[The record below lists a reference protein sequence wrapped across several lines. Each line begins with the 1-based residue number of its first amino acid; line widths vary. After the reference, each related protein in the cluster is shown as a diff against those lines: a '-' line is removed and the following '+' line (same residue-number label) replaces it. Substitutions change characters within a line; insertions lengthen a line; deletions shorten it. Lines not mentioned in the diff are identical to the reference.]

1 MLAYV
6 LPHFLGT
13 YLSPSKDAS
22 AVFTVEIMYGEIE
35 DVIKEPLN
43 ILGISDALGYDFFSE
58 KLPVSENPSLE
69 QDPEGGNDIE
79 VTPMS

>member
-1 MLAYV
+1 MLAGV
-6 LPHFLGT
+6 LPCILGA
-13 YLSPSKDAS
+13 YFSRPKDAS

-35 DVIKEPLN
+35 DVIEEHLN
-43 ILGISDALGYDFFSE
+43 MFDTSAALGYDFSSK
-58 KLPVSENPSLE
+58 KLPVGENPSLE